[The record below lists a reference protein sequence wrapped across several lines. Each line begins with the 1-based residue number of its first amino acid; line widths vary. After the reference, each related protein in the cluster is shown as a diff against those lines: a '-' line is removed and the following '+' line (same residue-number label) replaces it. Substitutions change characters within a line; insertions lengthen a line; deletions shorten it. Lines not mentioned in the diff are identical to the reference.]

1 MKNAW
6 KNWPVMGAALGVVIV
21 SALGLA
27 YWSNVKDRE
36 HYLQSRNFR
45 LLAVLA
51 RQTEQ
56 LFENRSRVYLKEVS
70 PKLSKLTA
78 RNQWIPWPAASRA
91 SEDAQTNARRRV
103 SKGALHELE
112 EGEVWLADQKSAI
125 EKPMRRLAD
134 YSSRVK
140 SDGQDLQFDW
150 FARAGS
156 DSENALVSVKVPAA
170 ETLDSIFR
178 PKLNQGAF
186 DTLLLA
192 DVNGAVVYATGRRT
206 TEMHATS
213 VTALLPKGADTTR
226 ARTSIADSVSEERV
240 LIAGVQYRLFKQ
252 PCCRSEGGEGFVVVG
267 LVESQSML
275 EASLAISPVLVLAG
289 AVLVI
294 ALLVCWSFLKVALV
308 GAQQR
313 VTRLDVLQLGAS
325 GIFGLAL
332 ATLLLLTTSTY
343 ARLSADVDAQLEQ
356 LADQIDMR
364 LTREIN
370 SAADQL
376 REMTKTLKD
385 SGCVDSKLRVSDGTP
400 PPDPCLAITSR
411 WSSRDGLP
419 SHYSDFNAFALID
432 VLGFQRVKTAFTREV
447 RERVMVADRAYFH
460 QSRSGEGLW
469 RTPSCP
475 KGCVLESHWS
485 WTTGQPQVVLSM
497 PTKSDALPV
506 AALSIPMRP
515 LLEPV
520 LPPGFEFAVIDQDGL
535 VHFHS
540 DTQRNVHEN
549 LLVETDQNRR
559 LQSLVRTHGAGTVNT
574 SYWGRPYRAFVQPT
588 LVPGWSIVAL
598 HAKQPGRALVLE
610 WSAVAL
616 LMQCGYV
623 LLWIAL
629 TLVLMVSRASWVW
642 PDPLRR
648 PWYRALAFV
657 YGAALL
663 AWLAVTARADAIT
676 IVWTGLSLPPALW
689 GITCI
694 VLKTRPRDVGQPK
707 AWSDLCRDYR
717 LTAAMMLAITAAV
730 PAASLFALS
739 ANLHLDAY
747 LKDQQIALANAVQR
761 VVKCTHPGGPAVG
774 PEEVRYDNTF
784 YDSRVRCAAPA
795 TGEPP
800 PEERRKVHSKYED
813 YVPYF
818 TPAAVA
824 LRELMHERSDDDAWE
839 SHRSAPGELAV
850 TVRVQEPEYRLEVSS
865 RELPILDVFSVG
877 GASRLVWTAA
887 VSLAML
893 VGVAFGAYW
902 IVGYLLRRVVL
913 ADVVEPVC
921 TNGHVVTSPGQHVLV
936 ICEQPATLA
945 EDLKGDHVLPLIPI
959 VTAANVSNAWR
970 QAKRAVSEIGPM
982 QRIVIPDLDDQS
994 DDVALMRR
1002 KLELLD
1008 DLMSEPDQ
1016 TVLLLSRMSKKALA
1030 ASVRDSWRWSQEP
1043 EPWSKVLARLTVVN
1057 TRSSGAK
1064 GSIVTSRAAWWRE
1077 LWHLIKERLDNLQRR
1092 WSGARVQGDWRKELL
1107 DAEAAACQAV
1117 EPFCRDLEGTPAFK
1131 AGLPTRDQ
1139 ILEELEERAASIY
1152 RNLWQ
1157 SCDEDERIVLEHVA
1171 RHGLASAASRRVV
1184 RRLLARGLLRKDPEL
1199 RLMNRSF
1206 RRFVLESECR
1216 SEVVALERAAGP
1228 SLWDRLRFPLG
1239 TGAVMAVVFL
1249 AVTQREAFDATLT
1262 MAAGVT
1268 TAVPTLAKLM
1278 TVLAQFT
1285 SKGDSKMNA

>member
-1 MKNAW
+1 VDPCADQT
-6 KNWPVMGAALGVVIV
+6 
-21 SALGLA
+21 SS
-27 YWSNVKDRE
+27 WSGWHD
-36 HYLQSRNFR
+36 L
-45 LLAVLA
+45 
-51 RQTEQ
+51 
-56 LFENRSRVYLKEVS
+56 
-70 PKLSKLTA
+70 P
-78 RNQWIPWPAASRA
+78 
-91 SEDAQTNARRRV
+91 
-103 SKGALHELE
+103 HEL
-112 EGEVWLADQKSAI
+112 
-125 EKPMRRLAD
+125 RRG
-134 YSSRVK
+134 Y
-140 SDGQDLQFDW
+140 
-150 FARAGS
+150 
-156 DSENALVSVKVPAA
+156 P
-170 ETLDSIFR
+170 
-178 PKLNQGAF
+178 
-186 DTLLLA
+186 
-192 DVNGAVVYATGRRT
+192 
-206 TEMHATS
+206 
-213 VTALLPKGADTTR
+213 
-226 ARTSIADSVSEERV
+226 
-240 LIAGVQYRLFKQ
+240 
-252 PCCRSEGGEGFVVVG
+252 GF
-267 LVESQSML
+267 
-275 EASLAISPVLVLAG
+275 
-289 AVLVI
+289 
-294 ALLVCWSFLKVALV
+294 
-308 GAQQR
+308 
-313 VTRLDVLQLGAS
+313 T
-325 GIFGLAL
+325 
-332 ATLLLLTTSTY
+332 
-343 ARLSADVDAQLEQ
+343 
-356 LADQIDMR
+356 
-364 LTREIN
+364 
-370 SAADQL
+370 
-376 REMTKTLKD
+376 
-385 SGCVDSKLRVSDGTP
+385 
-400 PPDPCLAITSR
+400 
-411 WSSRDGLP
+411 
-419 SHYSDFNAFALID
+419 AFALLD
-432 VLGFQRVKTAFTREV
+432 TVGFQRVKVAFQKSVQR
-447 RERVMVADRAYFH
+447 RVDVADRAYFH
-460 QSRSGEGLW
+460 QARSDEGLW
-469 RTPSCP
+469 KIASCP
-475 KGCVLESHWS
+475 RGCFLESHWS
-485 WTTGQPQVVLSM
+485 WTTGKPQVVLST
-497 PTKSDALPV
+497 PTDWDDLPV

-515 LLEPV
+515 LLDPV
-520 LPPGFEFAVIDQDGL
+520 LPPGFEFAVIDQTGQ

-540 DTQRNVHEN
+540 DTQRNMHEN
-549 LLVETDQNRR
+549 LLLETDRNRR
-559 LQSLVRTHGAGTVNT
+559 LVSLVTTHGAGTVNT
-574 SYWGRPYRAFVQPT
+574 SYWGRPYRAYVRPT

-598 HAKQPGRALVLE
+598 HAKQPARALVLE
-610 WSAVAL
+610 WSAVTL
-616 LMQCGYV
+616 LMQGGYMLVWLALTV
-623 LLWIAL
+623 LLMA
-629 TLVLMVSRASWVW
+629 SKASWLW

-648 PWYRALAFV
+648 PWYQALAIV
-657 YGAALL
+657 YSTALI
-663 AWLAVTARADAIT
+663 AWVAIATRGELVT
-676 IVWTGLSLPPALW
+676 IVWTGLCLPPALW
-689 GITCI
+689 GLTCLI
-694 VLKTRPRDVGQPK
+694 LMTRPKDVGQPK

-717 LTAAMMLAITAAV
+717 LAAALLLAITAAV
-730 PAASLFALS
+730 PAAAFFALS

-747 LKDQQIALANAVQR
+747 LKEQQIALAHR
-761 VVKCTHPGGPAVG
+761 VDRFGKCGGHIGGSPST
-774 PEEVRYDNTF
+774 PHNIRYDDVF
-784 YDSRVRCAAPA
+784 YGSQMICAEAEGDSVKPAAA
-795 TGEPP
+795 H
-800 PEERRKVHSKYED
+800 RRDAHAKYED

-818 TPAAVA
+818 TSASVA
-824 LRELMHERSDDDAWE
+824 LRELMHTSSDDDAW
-839 SHRSAPGELAV
+839 SSRYPSRGEQAV
-850 TVRVQEPEYRLEVSS
+850 TVRVQEPHYRLDAFSM
-865 RELPILDVFSVG
+865 RLPILGIYALGDAPRVV
-877 GASRLVWTAA
+877 RTAA
-887 VSLAML
+887 VSLLML
-893 VGVAFGAYW
+893 ASVLFGAYW

-945 EDLKGDHVLPLIPI
+945 EGLKGDHVLPLIPI

-1064 GSIVTSRAAWWRE
+1064 GSVVTSRAAWWRE
-1077 LWHLIKERLDNLQRR
+1077 LWHLIKERLDSLQRR
-1092 WSGARVQGDWRKELL
+1092 LSGARVQGDWRKELL